1 MNGIWICSFEEFKSL
16 SYVLR
21 DSIIR
26 MDKIRESQ
34 VNKGDKMSMLYE
46 YLTSNEFKLQVEGI
60 VEGFTQMQNDLQRE
74 KNAMQKIWNQREK
87 QISKVLLNTSSMY
100 GSIQGLAGNSISNI
114 DALEMPEQD

>member
-60 VEGFTQMQNDLQRE
+60 VEGFTQMQNDLQ
-74 KNAMQKIWNQREK
+74 NYY
-87 QISKVLLNTSSMY
+87 Y
-100 GSIQGLAGNSISNI
+100 GHS
-114 DALEMPEQD
+114 AL